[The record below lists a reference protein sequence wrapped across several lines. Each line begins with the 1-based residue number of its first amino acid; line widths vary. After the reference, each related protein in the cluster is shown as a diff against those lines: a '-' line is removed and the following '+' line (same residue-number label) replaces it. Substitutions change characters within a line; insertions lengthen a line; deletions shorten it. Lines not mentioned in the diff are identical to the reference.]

1 MCVVKKANYDSST
14 KEIRGK
20 IFQIIYAGIKRK
32 VFSIS
37 NGLSIELNEKMKG
50 FHDKKW
56 FQSKNNK
63 MRTI

>member
-1 MCVVKKANYDSST
+1 MCVVKKANYDSSA

-50 FHDKKW
+50 FHDKK
-56 FQSKNNK
+56 
-63 MRTI
+63 